1 MNKTIAL
8 SDNCTPIGSQANA
21 STGHLRSLR
30 DRFRGVLLGLW
41 LAPTAVSAGPAS
53 ASNQTGLLAE
63 AAAFSLLQTSA
74 FLRRPHAF
82 DLSRAQMGKS
92 LYGGQSSLL
101 ASIPLLLRYCDR
113 WERRLGWIDAQRSTV
128 ARVLHQPE
136 AAITHFLVLGDLLEL
151 LLCRP
156 DSSPV
161 VGLSQ
166 LQKRSVRYALS
177 ATEQRRYD
185 KILAELSAGVA
196 TESFA
201 EAALIALLHPESYS
215 LPVQIAASRKGID
228 PLVTAVVAGAMGGRA
243 SLPAHWQLSQ
253 RCSEVVA
260 IADDL
265 FGQWAGA
272 AR

>member
-1 MNKTIAL
+1 MNRSIAPT
-8 SDNCTPIGSQANA
+8 DNCTPIGFQAPG

-41 LAPTAVSAGPAS
+41 LAPTAISAGPAL
-53 ASNQTGLLAE
+53 ASDHSDRLAE
-63 AAAFSLLQTSA
+63 AAAFSLTQTRA
-74 FLRRPHAF
+74 FLRQPHAF
-82 DLSRAQMGKS
+82 DLPHAHMEKS
-92 LYGGQSSLL
+92 LHGDQSLLL

-113 WERRLGWIDAQRSTV
+113 WERRSQWIVGHRSTA
-128 ARVLHQPE
+128 ARILHQPE
-136 AAITHFLVLGDLLEL
+136 AVIAQFFVLGDLLEL
-151 LLCRP
+151 LLCEP
-156 DSSPV
+156 DSSLV
-161 VGLSQ
+161 IGLSQ
-166 LQKRSVRYALS
+166 LQKRSLRYALP
-177 ATEQRRYD
+177 ATEQQHYD
-185 KILAELSAGVA
+185 KIVAGLSAGVA

-201 EAALIALLHPESYS
+201 AATLTALLHRESYS
-215 LPVQIAASRKGID
+215 LPVQIAAGKQGID
-228 PLVTAVVAGAMGGRA
+228 PLVTAVIAGAIGGQA

>member
-1 MNKTIAL
+1 MNKPIAPP
-8 SDNCTPIGSQANA
+8 DNCTPIGSQANA

-41 LAPTAVSAGPAS
+41 LAPTAVSAGPTC
-53 ASNQTGLLAE
+53 ASNQPGLLAE
-63 AAAFSLLQTSA
+63 AAAFSLSQSSV

-82 DLSRAQMGKS
+82 DLPRTQMGKS
-92 LYGGQSSLL
+92 LYGGQFSLL

-113 WERRLGWIDAQRSTV
+113 WEWRLGWIEAQRSTV
-128 ARVLHQPE
+128 ARLHQPE
-136 AAITHFLVLGDLLEL
+136 AVITHFLVLGDLLEL
-151 LLCRP
+151 LLCKP

-166 LQKRSVRYALS
+166 LQKRSVLYALS
-177 ATEQRRYD
+177 AAEQRCYD
-185 KILAELSAGVA
+185 KILAELLAGVA

-201 EAALIALLHPESYS
+201 EAVLIALLHSESYS
-215 LPVQIAASRKGID
+215 LPVQIAASRQGID
-228 PLVTAVVAGAMGGRA
+228 PLVTAVVAGATGGRV